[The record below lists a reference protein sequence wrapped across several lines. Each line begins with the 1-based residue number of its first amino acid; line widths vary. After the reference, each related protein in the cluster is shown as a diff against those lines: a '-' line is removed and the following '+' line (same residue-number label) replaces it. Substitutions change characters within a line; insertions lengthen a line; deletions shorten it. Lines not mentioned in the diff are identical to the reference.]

1 MTERFNDPDIRPL
14 EGAPSPAD
22 ALARRTGEL
31 ARPAFTGG
39 VHDPAS
45 ARDACGVAAVARLD
59 NIGRHEVVSRGLIA
73 LDRLEH
79 RGAAGADETTGDG
92 AGILLDLSHDFFRL
106 RAPEAGLRAA
116 ELPPPG
122 RLAVAVCFFP
132 HEPARAREIE
142 MRLEQLVAED
152 GHQPLS
158 WREVPVEPSAA
169 GKMGREAA
177 PKIVQL
183 LIGAGDQHTNQDE
196 FERALFL
203 TRRRA
208 EIEFGFEASF
218 PSFSSRTIVY
228 KGMLTAP
235 QLPEFYPDLVDS
247 TLKSRFAIVHSRFS
261 TNTLPSWE
269 LAQPLRM
276 LAHNG
281 EINTALGNVNWMRAR
296 EATLSSPLLPGLEE
310 LFPLIPETAS
320 DSAAFD
326 RALELITLA
335 GRSLPHA
342 MMMMVPQA
350 HEGRDDMPADLE
362 GFYRYHARMQEPWDG
377 PAALAFSDGKTLGAM
392 VDRNGLR
399 PGRWM
404 ITDDGWLAMG
414 SESGIFTVSESKI
427 YRKGRFRPGQLVICD
442 LKSGSVHADGEIEL
456 QEARRNPYGRWDT
469 ERTKH
474 FDEIEAPAPRPA
486 EKLPLDLRQRAFGY
500 TQEDLRILLQP
511 LVEQAKEPTG
521 SMGNDLSLAAFSEHE
536 PSLFSYFKQRF
547 AQVTNPAIDSVREAV
562 VMSLTTRLGA
572 KGRLLD
578 LEQNDSFQI
587 EIDQPILTNDDI
599 DRLRNANEPEL
610 AAFTIDA
617 TWPLGEGPEGMQAAM
632 DRVCVECDEALAGG
646 ATMLIISD
654 HEIGPERVP
663 IPSLLASAAV
673 HQHMVREGTRL
684 QASLIIESGEPREI
698 HHLAALIGYGA
709 TAINPY
715 LMLESIEAMDEI
727 VVGGERLRSE
737 DAVRRAITGLCM
749 GLKKVLSKMGISTVH
764 SYRGAQIFEAVGLD
778 RGLINLHFTGTPSRL
793 GGIGVEGLAV
803 EALARHARGW
813 PEAHGLSL
821 PEHVEEGLLA
831 ADHAK
836 LLPQGGVYRWR
847 LDGERHMWDPQTIAS
862 LQRSVREE
870 TPEAG
875 LESYEEFSRR
885 VNEENAQHALLR
897 GLLGLRVKDEPLPLE
912 EVEPAAEIVKRFS
925 TGAMSL
931 GALSK
936 EAHETLAVAMNRLG
950 GMSNSGEGGEDP
962 RRNDPDPN
970 GDQRRSRIRQVASG
984 RFGVDIDYLSRA
996 DQLQIKV
1003 AQGAKPGEGGQLPGH
1018 KVDSYIARLRHSTP
1032 GVELI
1037 SPPPHHDIYSIED
1050 LKQLIYDL
1058 RAANPRASVSVKL
1071 AAEAGVGT
1079 VAAGVVKA
1087 GADHIVI
1094 AGHDGGTG
1102 ASPQSSIQSA
1112 GVPWELGLAEAQQAL
1127 LDSELRSRVVLQ
1139 ADGQMRTG
1147 RDIVIAAL
1155 LGADE
1160 MGLST
1165 APLIAAGC
1173 IMMRVCH
1180 LNTCPVGVATQ
1191 DPELRKRFKGTP
1203 EQVVTYMLYV
1213 AEEAR
1218 QLMAQLGARTLPE
1231 LVGRTHLLDPKL
1243 NKTNWKTETLDLRP
1257 LLAVPPVAE
1266 GRPKGFVE
1274 GSKHGE
1280 AGESFDRRLLVK
1292 RYETHR
1298 AAGNL
1303 TSAEDIGEPLEV
1315 NTVITNGDRAVGGTL
1330 SNAVVRDHGPAGLPD
1345 GSIQIRLRGSAG
1357 QSAGAWLAPG
1367 VTVEVEG
1374 DVNDYAGKGLS
1385 GGILS
1390 VRPAGESHFAAAEN
1404 VIAGNVALY
1413 GATRGKAF
1421 FSGRVGERFAVRN
1434 SGASA
1439 VVEGVGEHACEYMTG
1454 GCIVVIGQT
1463 GQNFGAGMS
1472 GGIALVHNPDG
1483 KLAARTNHQL
1493 VDLDPLGP
1501 EHRETLHELLSEHL
1515 ARTDSDVARVLLR
1528 RWEEAVKEFTLVIPR
1543 GFKEAMAR
1551 AAEENGSAPGGER
1564 DGLESEAP
1572 DEKRGAAA

>member
-1 MTERFNDPDIRPL
+1 MKQRPTEPTD
-14 EGAPSPAD
+14 
-22 ALARRTGEL
+22 
-31 ARPAFTGG
+31 RPAFAGG
-39 VHDPAS
+39 VHDPAMD
-45 ARDACGVAAVARLD
+45 RDSCGVAAVARLD
-59 NIGRHEVVSRGLIA
+59 NSPRHEVVARGLIA

-92 AGILLDLSHDFFRL
+92 AGILLDLSHDFFRF
-106 RAPEAGLRAA
+106 RAPEAGVRAA
-116 ELPPPG
+116 ELPGPG
-122 RLAVAVCFFP
+122 ELAVAVCFLP
-132 HEPARAREIE
+132 KEPARSRVLEVRI
-142 MRLEQLVAED
+142 EQLVSSD
-152 GHQPLS
+152 GHKPIT
-158 WREVPVEPSAA
+158 WREVPVEETAA
-169 GKMGREAA
+169 GTMGQEAA
-177 PKIVQL
+177 PRILQL
-183 LIGAGDQHTNQDE
+183 LIGRGDDVSDQDE
-196 FERALFL
+196 FERRLFL

-208 EIEFGFEASF
+208 EAEFGYAVSF

-235 QLPEFYPDLVDS
+235 QLPEFYPDLTDS
-247 TLKSRFAIVHSRFS
+247 ELKSRFAVVHSRFS

-269 LAQPLRM
+269 LAQPLR
-276 LAHNG
+276 LIAHNG

-296 EATLSSPLLPGLEE
+296 EATLSSSLLPGLEE
-310 LFPLIPETAS
+310 LFPLIPNAAS

-326 RALELITLA
+326 RALELLTLA
-335 GRSLPHA
+335 GRTLPHA
-342 MMMMVPQA
+342 MMMMIPQA
-350 HEGRDDMPADLE
+350 YKGRDDLPPELE
-362 GFYRYHARMQEPWDG
+362 GFYRYHSRIQEPWDG
-377 PAALAFSDGKTLGAM
+377 PAAMAFCDGQTLGAM

-399 PGRWM
+399 PGRWL

-414 SESGIFTVSESKI
+414 SESGIFTVSESKVF
-427 YRKGRFRPGQLVICD
+427 RKGRFRPGQLVIAD
-442 LKSGSVHADGEIEL
+442 LATGVVHADGEVEL
-456 QEARRNPYGRWDT
+456 QEARRHPYGDWDT
-469 ERTKH
+469 DRTKH

-486 EKLPLDLRQRAFGY
+486 EKLPMELRQLAFGY
-500 TQEDLRILLQP
+500 SQEDLRILLEP

-521 SMGNDLSLAAFSEHE
+521 SMGNDVSLAAFSEQE

-547 AQVTNPAIDSVREAV
+547 AQVTNPAIDSVRETV

-572 KGRLLD
+572 KGRLLFLGKD
-578 LEQNDSFQI
+578 DSFQI
-587 EIDQPILTNDDI
+587 EIDQPILTNEDI

-610 AAFTIDA
+610 AAVTIDA
-617 TWPLGEGPEGMQAAM
+617 TWPLAEGPAGMQAAIE
-632 DRVCVECDEALAGG
+632 RICTEADEALAEG

-654 HEIGPERVP
+654 HELGPERVP

-673 HQHMVREGTRL
+673 HQSMVRKGTRL
-684 QASLIIESGEPREI
+684 QASLIIESGEPREV

-715 LMLESIEAMDEI
+715 LMLESIAAMDEVI
-727 VVGGERLRSE
+727 VGGERLRPE
-737 DAVRRAITGLCM
+737 DAVRRAIVGLCA
-749 GLKKVLSKMGISTVH
+749 GLLKVLSKMGISTIH
-764 SYRGAQIFEAVGLD
+764 SYRGAQVFEAVGID
-778 RGLINLHFTGTPSRL
+778 RRLIDEHFTGTPSRL
-793 GGIGVEGLAV
+793 GGIGVEGLAR
-803 EALARHARGW
+803 EALARHARAW
-813 PEAHGLSL
+813 PEAHGLPL

-847 LDGERHMWDPQTIAS
+847 RDGELHMWDPQTIAS
-862 LQRSVREE
+862 LQRSVRDGD
-870 TPEAG
+870 AG

-897 GLLGLRVKDEPLPLE
+897 GLLGLRTAAEPIPLE
-912 EVEPAAEIVKRFS
+912 EVEPATEIVRRFS

-931 GALSK
+931 GALSR
-936 EAHETLAVAMNRLG
+936 EAHETLAIAMNRIG

-962 RRNDPDPN
+962 ARNTPDEN

-1018 KVDSYIARLRHSTP
+1018 KVDSYIASLRHSTP

-1102 ASPQSSIQSA
+1102 ASPQSSIQQA
-1112 GVPWELGLAEAQQAL
+1112 GVPWELGIAEAQQAL

-1160 MGLST
+1160 VGLST
-1165 APLIAAGC
+1165 APLIATGC

-1191 DPELRKRFKGTP
+1191 DPELRRRFQGTP

-1218 QLMAQLGARTLPE
+1218 RLMAGLGIRRFAD
-1231 LVGRTHLLDPKL
+1231 LVGRTHLLDPTL
-1243 NKTNWKTETLDLRP
+1243 GLRSWKTEALDLRP
-1257 LLAVPPVAE
+1257 LLAVPPIAE

-1274 GSKHGE
+1274 AVDHGP
-1280 AGESFDRRLLVK
+1280 ADRTFDGRLLIR
-1292 RYETHR
+1292 RYR
-1298 AAGNL
+1298 ASEAP
-1303 TSAEDIGEPLEV
+1303 TPAAPLRIRSSVV
-1315 NTVITNGDRAVGGTL
+1315 NSDLAVGGSL
-1330 SNAVVRDHGPAGLPD
+1330 SNAVVADHGPAGLPD
-1345 GSIQIRLRGSAG
+1345 DSIQIQLQGSAG
-1357 QSAGAWLAPG
+1357 QSCGAWLAPG
-1367 VTVEVEG
+1367 ISLTVEG

-1385 GGILS
+1385 GGVLA
-1390 VRPAGESHFAAAEN
+1390 VHPAGGSHFVAADN
-1404 VIAGNVALY
+1404 VIAGNVTLY
-1413 GATRGKAF
+1413 GATRGRAF
-1421 FSGRVGERFAVRN
+1421 FNGRVGERFAVRN
-1434 SGASA
+1434 SGALA

-1454 GCIVVIGQT
+1454 GCVVVIGPT

-1472 GGIALVHNPDG
+1472 GGVAFVHNPDR

-1493 VDLDPLGP
+1493 VDLDPLNP
-1501 EHRETLHELLSEHL
+1501 ERESALKELLTEHL
-1515 ARTDSDVARVLLR
+1515 NRTGSEVARELLD
-1528 RWEEAVKEFTLVIPR
+1528 RWAEAVEEFTLVIPR
-1543 GFKEAMAR
+1543 GYKEAMAR
-1551 AAEENGSAPGGER
+1551 FAAER
-1564 DGLESEAP
+1564 SEATEP
-1572 DEKRGAAA
+1572 EAEAVA